1 MELFKNKD
9 LKKEYKDFISS
20 TIFTIFKCKYC
31 NLESCTLH
39 YIFDCSCE
47 NCRIIRCKERQK
59 FNIQLEALIKGAT
72 SETRCYIS
80 NFVQDFF
87 KLNDI
92 TLKFFFDFSNKSEID
107 IDELKHMTLKLRK
120 FCNIE
125 RKEVVKHLQKT
136 TCNINNNRKSKIT
149 LKYKL

>member
-1 MELFKNKD
+1 MH
-9 LKKEYKDFISS
+9 
-20 TIFTIFKCKYC
+20 C
-31 NLESCTLH
+31 
-39 YIFDCSCE
+39 IFDCSCE
-47 NCRIIRCKERQK
+47 NCRITRCKECQK

-72 SETRCYIS
+72 LETRSYIL

-92 TLKFFFDFSNKSEID
+92 TLKFFFDFSDKSEID
-107 IDELKHMTLKLRK
+107 INELKHMTLKLRK

-125 RKEVVKHLQKT
+125 RKEVVKHLQNT
-136 TCNINNNRKSKIT
+136 TCHINSNRKSKRT